1 MPEYP
6 AIASFAVS
14 LQYCIDIHDG
24 GSQLISVPYRPEVN
38 RSVLPRETI
47 AAISTAAGEG
57 AIALVRISGENAI
70 EVAGKFFRG
79 KHLVSDLES
88 HRQHLGQIIENGS
101 VIDQAM
107 LAVHRAPNSY
117 TGEDLIEISC
127 HGGTLV
133 TAKVLETS
141 LRAGARP
148 ARPGEFTERAYLNGR
163 IDLTQAEAVINLIR
177 AQTDL
182 ALRSAT
188 EQLRGRLGDKFRGLQ
203 QRLIEIIA
211 HVEASM
217 DFPEE
222 GISSDDIAT
231 IRDRLVSMQSDID
244 RLIATAETGRILREG
259 LRVVIFGATNA
270 GKSSLLNRML
280 GVDRA
285 IVSEM
290 HGTTRDAIEE
300 RINLRGIALRLFDTA
315 GLRAPENL
323 VEREGIERTQRAL
336 ETADFGLH
344 IVDANAPRQ
353 ADFKTDANE
362 MLILNKSDLPAHDDW
377 SETHGIRISCKTKA
391 GLGELADEI
400 YRRIG
405 GAKLNAES
413 PVAINARHREQLRRA
428 SEAIARATRAI
439 DAAATPEMF
448 AIDLHEA
455 QHAFDELLGAGDE
468 EAVRD
473 AIFSQFCIGK

>member
-1 MPEYP
+1 M
-6 AIASFAVS
+6 
-14 LQYCIDIHDG
+14 
-24 GSQLISVPYRPEVN
+24 N
-38 RSVLPRETI
+38 RLVVPRETI
-47 AAISTAAGEG
+47 AAISTAAGEA

-70 EVAGKFFRG
+70 AVADKIFRG
-79 KHLVSDLES
+79 KHPPSDLES
-88 HRQHLGQIIENGS
+88 HTQHLGQIIENGS

-107 LAVHRAPNSY
+107 LAVHRAPQSY

-127 HGGTLV
+127 HGGALV
-133 TAKVLETS
+133 TARVLETC

-163 IDLTQAEAVINLIR
+163 IDLTQAEAVIDLIR

-188 EQLRGRLGDKFRGLQ
+188 EQLRGRLGDEFRGLQ

-222 GISSDDIAT
+222 GISPDDT
-231 IRDRLVSMQSDID
+231 GTVRDRLVSLQSDID
-244 RLIATAETGRILREG
+244 KLIATAETGRILREG

-280 GVDRA
+280 GFDRA

-290 HGTTRDAIEE
+290 HGTTRDSIEE

-336 ETADFGLH
+336 ETADLRLH
-344 IVDANAPRQ
+344 IVDANAPRPG
-353 ADFKTDANE
+353 AFKTDANE
-362 MLILNKSDLPAHDDW
+362 MLILNKSDLPEHGDW
-377 SETHGIRISCKTKA
+377 SETDAIRISCKTGA
-391 GLGELADEI
+391 GLRELADEI

-405 GAKLNAES
+405 GAKVSAES

-428 SEAIARATRAI
+428 SEAIARATGAI

-455 QHAFDELLGAGDE
+455 QRAIEELLGGGDE

-473 AIFSQFCIGK
+473 VIFSQFCIGK